1 MASQNL
7 IGKRVQSLRE
17 ASGKTQDDLASV
29 CQRLGWDLSR
39 VTLTKIETGVR
50 RVNDG
55 ELVVLAA
62 ALKCNASDL
71 IDKISVKE
79 AIRTV
84 RQGGANG

>member
-1 MASQNL
+1 MPSQNI

-17 ASGKTQDDLASV
+17 ASGKTQDQLAGA

-50 RVNDG
+50 RVGDG

-62 ALKCNASDL
+62 ALKCRAGDL
-71 IDKISVKE
+71 LDKIPLKE

-84 RQGGANG
+84 RQGAANG